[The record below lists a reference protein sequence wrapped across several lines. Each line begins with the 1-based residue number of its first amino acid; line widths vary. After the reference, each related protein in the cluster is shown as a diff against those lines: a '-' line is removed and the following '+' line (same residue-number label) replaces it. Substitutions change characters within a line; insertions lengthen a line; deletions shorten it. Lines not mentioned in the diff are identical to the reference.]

1 VNQLSLSAQ
10 VLEIQ
15 PLRHTPAGQAVL
27 EMKLA
32 HVSDVLE
39 AGVPRSIALEMPA
52 VAVGD
57 VALMLSGTALNTAL
71 VLDGFLAPRRHPKTG
86 RASGKLVLHVQQARR
101 QEAAKTA

>member
-1 VNQLSLSAQ
+1 MN
-10 VLEIQ
+10 
-15 PLRHTPAGQAVL
+15 
-27 EMKLA
+27 LA
-32 HVSDVLE
+32 HASEVLE

-57 VALMLSGTALNTAL
+57 VALMLNGTALNTAL

-101 QEAAKTA
+101 QTVEKTA